1 MIRPQLEFALPDDF
15 YSVYWQRK
23 PIVIRAAIA
32 NFVSPLS
39 PDELAGLACMD
50 GVESRIVAEKGCAT
64 PWEVR
69 HGPFE
74 EKIFATLPET
84 HWSLLV
90 QAVDHWDDDVAA
102 LRRLFPTIPNWRIDD
117 VMVSYA
123 ADGGSVG
130 PHFDHYDVFLL
141 QGQGQRRWLLGGPV
155 RPDSKLEGSMEL
167 QLLRDFE
174 VEKELVLQPGDA
186 LYIPPGYAH
195 WGIADG
201 ECLTYSI
208 GFRAPSNSEI
218 VDGFAAEMVEGL
230 AEHDRYRDP
239 AVIEVPPPHPGE
251 ITDAVVRRLHDI
263 VSQHLTQPALAQW
276 FGAYVTERKYPS
288 GVVDIDEAVGIPELD
303 RHAVCIPCKG
313 SRFAFIN
320 RDGALSLYAD
330 GRRYVCPA
338 HAQRFVIG
346 LCDGLPI
353 ASSDLVNF
361 REIVLALLRNGSL
374 EIT

>member
-1 MIRPQLEFALPDDF
+1 MPDDF

-218 VDGFAAEMVEGL
+218 VDGFAAEMV
-230 AEHDRYRDP
+230 
-239 AVIEVPPPHPGE
+239 
-251 ITDAVVRRLHDI
+251 
-263 VSQHLTQPALAQW
+263 
-276 FGAYVTERKYPS
+276 
-288 GVVDIDEAVGIPELD
+288 
-303 RHAVCIPCKG
+303 
-313 SRFAFIN
+313 
-320 RDGALSLYAD
+320 
-330 GRRYVCPA
+330 
-338 HAQRFVIG
+338 
-346 LCDGLPI
+346 
-353 ASSDLVNF
+353 
-361 REIVLALLRNGSL
+361 
-374 EIT
+374 